1 METLMQDIRYG
12 VRMLLKTPG
21 LMFIAVLTL
30 GLGIGANTA
39 IFSMVDSLLLRPLPL
54 QDPGRIAVLAMQQKN
69 GGVQPQ
75 FSIPDYQD
83 IQKQTGESFSGL
95 AGYLFGL
102 DGLSSE
108 GAKPERIMTSYV
120 SGNFFSMLGLKPALG
135 RFILPSE
142 GETVGADP
150 VMVLSYA
157 YWKSHFGGDAAIVGR
172 KVSVDGHPITIIGVA
187 PEGFYGVSP
196 IVAIQGYLPM
206 ALAPTGGYPSDMM
219 TNRSNHLIFVIGRLA
234 SNADFQKT
242 NASLGVV
249 AQRLSQ
255 QYPDVDKDLS
265 VKAYPEL
272 RSRPNPDP
280 NNTVLVVSSLFLGLA
295 ALVLLLACVNV
306 ANILLVR
313 ATIREREMAIRA
325 ALGAA
330 RTRLIR
336 QLLTESILL
345 ALMGGVVGILLGHWG
360 SSAFSSLR
368 LGTELPIR
376 FDFHFDWRVFV
387 YAFLFALVTGIV
399 VGLVPAIRASR
410 GNLNTILHAGGRGVV
425 GGKNRL
431 RSSLVVAQVA
441 GSLTLLIIAGLFTR
455 SLGKAQQTSLGFNP
469 SHLLNMTMDPNEIGY
484 NDVQYREFYKNL
496 LERVR
501 ALPGVQSATIASG
514 VPLGYINSGD
524 TLTIEGYQPP
534 PDQPP
539 PACQFNV
546 ISSGYFETLEIP
558 MVSGRTF
565 KTTDDANT
573 QYVAIVNEAM
583 AKQFWPNADPI
594 GRQFKIGSD
603 QKHWI
608 QVVGVVKNARFQGL
622 RGNFQ
627 SYFFLPFL
635 QQYAANSL
643 GNLQVRTFAAPES
656 MAPQI
661 ERVIGEL
668 APDLPVFDVNTMTQ
682 ALNTLN
688 GLLFYQIGA
697 VLAALLGI
705 LGLILAVVGVYGVI
719 SYASSQK
726 THEIGVRMALG
737 AQPMDI
743 LKMIFRQG
751 LFIIVIGLALG
762 IAMALGA
769 ARLFGSFLA
778 VSPMDPPTYIAV
790 SAILATVAL
799 AACYIPARRAMNV
812 DPMIALHYE

>member
-1 METLMQDIRYG
+1 
-12 VRMLLKTPG
+12 
-21 LMFIAVLTL
+21 
-30 GLGIGANTA
+30 
-39 IFSMVDSLLLRPLPL
+39 
-54 QDPGRIAVLAMQQKN
+54 
-69 GGVQPQ
+69 
-75 FSIPDYQD
+75 
-83 IQKQTGESFSGL
+83 
-95 AGYLFGL
+95 
-102 DGLSSE
+102 
-108 GAKPERIMTSYV
+108 
-120 SGNFFSMLGLKPALG
+120 
-135 RFILPSE
+135 
-142 GETVGADP
+142 
-150 VMVLSYA
+150 VMVISYA
-157 YWKSHFGGDAAIVGR
+157 FWKTHFGGDAAIVGK
-172 KVSVDGHPITIIGVA
+172 KVSVDGHPITIVGVA

-196 IVAIQGYLPM
+196 IIAIQGYLPIS
-206 ALAPTGGYPSDMM
+206 LAPMGGYPSDFM
-219 TNRSNHLIFVIGRLA
+219 TNRSNRLMFVIGRLA
-234 SNADFQKT
+234 PGTDFQKT

-249 AQRLSQ
+249 AQRLAQ

-345 ALMGGVVGILLGHWG
+345 ALLGGVVGILLGHWG
-360 SSAFSSLR
+360 SSAFSSLH
-368 LGTELPIR
+368 LGTELPLR
-376 FDFHFDWRVFV
+376 FDFHFDWRVFA

-469 SHLLNMTMDPNEIGY
+469 SHLLNLTMDPNEIGY

-501 ALPGVQSATIASG
+501 ALPGVQSATIASA
-514 VPLGYINSGD
+514 VPLGYINSND
-524 TLTIEGYQPP
+524 SLTIEGYQTP
-534 PDQPP
+534 PDQAP
-539 PACQFNV
+539 PACQFNI

-565 KTTDDANT
+565 KPTDDANT

-594 GRQFKIGSD
+594 GRQFKIGAD

-627 SYFFLPFL
+627 PYFFLPFL

-643 GNLQVRTFAAPES
+643 ETLQVRTFAAPEA
-656 MAPQI
+656 MTPEI

-751 LFIIVIGLALG
+751 LLIIVIGLALG
-762 IAMALGA
+762 IAMALAA

-799 AACYIPARRAMNV
+799 TACYIPARRAMNV
-812 DPMIALHYE
+812 DPMIALRYE

>member
-1 METLMQDIRYG
+1 METLIQDIRYG
-12 VRMLLKTPG
+12 VRTLLKNPG
-21 LMFIAVLTL
+21 LMFIAVITL

-54 QDPGRIAVLAMQQKN
+54 QDPGRIAVLAVQQKN
-69 GGVQPQ
+69 GGAQPI

-83 IQKQTGESFSGL
+83 IQKQTSESFSGL
-95 AGYLFGL
+95 AAYLFGL

-108 GAKPERIMTSYV
+108 GAKPERMMTSYV
-120 SGNFFSMLGLKPALG
+120 SGNFFSTLGLKPALG
-135 RFILPSE
+135 RLILPSE
-142 GETVGADP
+142 GETLGADP
-150 VMVLSYA
+150 VMVISYA
-157 YWKSHFGGDAAIVGR
+157 FWKTHFGGDATIVGK

-196 IVAIQGYLPM
+196 IVAIQGYLPIS
-206 ALAPTGGYPSDMM
+206 LAQMGGYPSDMM
-219 TNRSNHLIFVIGRLA
+219 TNRSNRLIFVIGRLA
-234 SNADFQKT
+234 SHADFQKT

-255 QYPDVDKDLS
+255 QYPDIDKDLS

-345 ALMGGVVGILLGHWG
+345 ALMGGVVGILLGRWG
-360 SSAFSSLR
+360 SSAFSSLH
-368 LGTELPIR
+368 LGTELPLR
-376 FDFHFDWRVFV
+376 FDFHFDWRVFA

-455 SLGKAQQTSLGFNP
+455 SLGKAQETSLGFNP

-501 ALPGVQSATIASG
+501 ALPGVQSATMAGS

-534 PDQPP
+534 LDQPA
-539 PACQFNV
+539 PASQFNI

-558 MVSGRTF
+558 MLSGRTF
-565 KTTDDANT
+565 KPTDDANT

-583 AKQFWPNADPI
+583 VKQFWPNTDPI
-594 GRQFKIGSD
+594 GRQFKIGAD
-603 QKHWI
+603 PKHWI

-622 RGNFQ
+622 RGNVQ

-635 QQYAANSL
+635 QQYAGNSL
-643 GNLQVRTFAAPES
+643 QTLQVRTFAAPEA
-656 MAPQI
+656 MAPEV
-661 ERVIGEL
+661 ERVIGTL

-697 VLAALLGI
+697 VLAALLGV

-762 IAMALGA
+762 IAMALAA

-778 VSPMDPPTYIAV
+778 VSPMDPSTYIAV

-812 DPMIALHYE
+812 DPMIALRYE

>member
-12 VRMLLKTPG
+12 IRTLLKNPG

-108 GAKPERIMTSYV
+108 GAKPERMMTSYV

-135 RFILPSE
+135 RLILPSE
-142 GETVGADP
+142 GETLGADP
-150 VMVLSYA
+150 VMVISYA
-157 YWKSHFGGDAAIVGR
+157 YWKTHFGGDAAIVGK

-196 IVAIQGYLPM
+196 IIAIQGYLPIS
-206 ALAPTGGYPSDMM
+206 LAPMGGYPSDMM
-219 TNRSNHLIFVIGRLA
+219 TNRSNRLIFVIGRLA

-255 QYPDVDKDLS
+255 QYPDIDKDLS

-360 SSAFSSLR
+360 SSAFSSLH
-368 LGTELPIR
+368 LGTELPLR
-376 FDFHFDWRVFV
+376 FDFHFDWRVFA
-387 YAFLFALVTGIV
+387 YAFSFAVVTGIV

-496 LERVR
+496 LDRVR
-501 ALPGVQSATIASG
+501 ALPGVQSATIASS

-534 PDQPP
+534 PDQPA
-539 PACQFNV
+539 PACQFNI

-565 KTTDDANT
+565 KPTDDANT

-583 AKQFWPNADPI
+583 AKQFWPNTDPI
-594 GRQFKIGSD
+594 GRQFKIGAD
-603 QKHWI
+603 PKHWI

-622 RGNFQ
+622 RGNVQ

-635 QQYAANSL
+635 QQYAGEFA
-643 GNLQVRTFAAPES
+643 GNLA
-656 MAPQI
+656 
-661 ERVIGEL
+661 
-668 APDLPVFDVNTMTQ
+668 
-682 ALNTLN
+682 
-688 GLLFYQIGA
+688 GA
-697 VLAALLGI
+697 HI
-705 LGLILAVVGVYGVI
+705 RRPGV
-719 SYASSQK
+719 
-726 THEIGVRMALG
+726 HG
-737 AQPMDI
+737 A
-743 LKMIFRQG
+743 
-751 LFIIVIGLALG
+751 
-762 IAMALGA
+762 
-769 ARLFGSFLA
+769 
-778 VSPMDPPTYIAV
+778 
-790 SAILATVAL
+790 
-799 AACYIPARRAMNV
+799 
-812 DPMIALHYE
+812 

>member
-12 VRMLLKTPG
+12 VRMLLKNPG
-21 LMFIAVLTL
+21 LMLIAVITL

-95 AGYLFGL
+95 AAYLFGL
-102 DGLSSE
+102 DGLSAE
-108 GAKPERIMTSYV
+108 GAKPERMMTAYV
-120 SGNFFSMLGLKPALG
+120 SGNFFSTLGLKPALG

-142 GETVGADP
+142 GETLGADP
-150 VMVLSYA
+150 VMVISYA
-157 YWKSHFGGDAAIVGR
+157 YWKTHFGSDATIVGK

-196 IVAIQGYLPM
+196 IIAIQGYLPM
-206 ALAPTGGYPSDMM
+206 SLAPMGGYPSDLM

-234 SNADFQKT
+234 SGTDFQKT

-265 VKAYPEL
+265 LKAYPEL

-360 SSAFSSLR
+360 SSAFSSLH
-368 LGTELPIR
+368 LGTELPLR
-376 FDFHFDWRVFV
+376 FDFHFDWRVFT
-387 YAFLFALVTGIV
+387 YAFLFAVLTGIV
-399 VGLVPAIRASR
+399 VGVVPAIRASR
-410 GNLNTILHAGGRGVV
+410 GNLNAILHAGGRGVV

-469 SHLLNMTMDPNEIGY
+469 SHLLNLTMDPNEIGY

-501 ALPGVQSATIASG
+501 ALPGVQSATIASS

-534 PDQPP
+534 PDQPV

-565 KTTDDANT
+565 KPTDDANT

-583 AKQFWPNADPI
+583 VKQFWPNADPI
-594 GRQFKIGSD
+594 GHQFKIGAD
-603 QKHWI
+603 PKHWI

-643 GNLQVRTFAAPES
+643 GTLQVRTFAAPGA
-656 MAPQI
+656 MAPEI

-762 IAMALGA
+762 IAMALAG

-799 AACYIPARRAMNV
+799 VACYIPARRAMNV
-812 DPMIALHYE
+812 DPMIALRYE

>member
-12 VRMLLKTPG
+12 IRTLLKNPG

-83 IQKQTGESFSGL
+83 IQKQTSESFSGL
-95 AGYLFGL
+95 AAYLFGL

-108 GAKPERIMTSYV
+108 GTKPERIMTSYV

-142 GETVGADP
+142 GETLGADP

-157 YWKSHFGGDAAIVGR
+157 YWKSHFRGDAAIVGR

-206 ALAPTGGYPSDMM
+206 ALAPTGGFPSDMM
-219 TNRSNHLIFVIGRLA
+219 TNRSNRLIFVIGRLA

-255 QYPDVDKDLS
+255 QYPEVDKDLS

-376 FDFHFDWRVFV
+376 FDFHFDWRVFA

-565 KTTDDANT
+565 KPTDDANT

-583 AKQFWPNADPI
+583 VKQFWPNADPI

-608 QVVGVVKNARFQGL
+608 QVVGVVRNARFQGL

-643 GNLQVRTFAAPES
+643 GTLQVRTFAAPEA

-762 IAMALGA
+762 IAMALAA

>member
-12 VRMLLKTPG
+12 ARMLLKNPG
-21 LMFIAVLTL
+21 LMFIAVITL

-75 FSIPDYQD
+75 FSIPDYRD

-95 AGYLFGL
+95 AAYLFGL
-102 DGLSSE
+102 DGLSAE
-108 GAKPERIMTSYV
+108 GAKPERMMTSYV
-120 SGNFFSMLGLKPALG
+120 SGNFFSTLGLKPALG
-135 RFILPSE
+135 RLILPSE
-142 GETVGADP
+142 GETLGADP
-150 VMVLSYA
+150 VMVISYA
-157 YWKSHFGGDAAIVGR
+157 YWKTHFAGDATIVGK

-206 ALAPTGGYPSDMM
+206 GLASMGGYPSDFM

-234 SNADFQKT
+234 SSTSFQKT

-345 ALMGGVVGILLGHWG
+345 ALMGGVVGILLGQWA
-360 SSAFSSLR
+360 SSAFSSLH
-368 LGTELPIR
+368 LGTELPLR
-376 FDFHFDWRVFV
+376 FDFHFDWRVFA

-469 SHLLNMTMDPNEIGY
+469 SHLLNLTMDPNEIGY

-501 ALPGVQSATIASG
+501 ALPGVQSATIASS

-524 TLTIEGYQPP
+524 SLTIEGYQPP

-539 PACQFNV
+539 PGCQFNV

-565 KTTDDANT
+565 KPTDDANT

-583 AKQFWPNADPI
+583 VKEFWPNTDPI
-594 GRQFKIGSD
+594 GRQFKIGAD
-603 QKHWI
+603 PKHWI

-643 GNLQVRTFAAPES
+643 GTLQVRTFAGPEAMAPE
-656 MAPQI
+656 I
-661 ERVIGEL
+661 ERVIGTL

-762 IAMALGA
+762 IAMALAA
-769 ARLFGSFLA
+769 ARLFGSFLT

-799 AACYIPARRAMNV
+799 AACYVPARRAMNV
-812 DPMIALHYE
+812 DPMIALRYE

>member
-12 VRMLLKTPG
+12 IRTLLKNPG

-95 AGYLFGL
+95 AAYLFGL

-108 GAKPERIMTSYV
+108 GAKPDRIMTSYV

-150 VMVLSYA
+150 VMVISYA

-172 KVSVDGHPITIIGVA
+172 KISVDGHPITIIGVA

-196 IVAIQGYLPM
+196 IVAIQGYLPIS
-206 ALAPTGGYPSDMM
+206 LAPRGGYPSDMM

-360 SSAFSSLR
+360 SSAFSSLH
-368 LGTELPIR
+368 LGTELPLR
-376 FDFHFDWRVFV
+376 FDFHFDWRVFT
-387 YAFLFALVTGIV
+387 YAFSFALVTGIV

-496 LERVR
+496 LDRVR
-501 ALPGVQSATIASG
+501 ALPGVQSATIASS

-539 PACQFNV
+539 PACQFNI

-565 KTTDDANT
+565 KPTDDANT

-583 AKQFWPNADPI
+583 AKQFWPNTDPI

-643 GNLQVRTFAAPES
+643 GTLQVRTFAAPEA

-661 ERVIGEL
+661 ERVIGTL

-697 VLAALLGI
+697 VLAALLGV

-751 LFIIVIGLALG
+751 LFIIVIGLVLG
-762 IAMALGA
+762 IAMALAA

>member
-1 METLMQDIRYG
+1 METLLQDIRYG
-12 VRMLLKTPG
+12 IRTLLKNPG
-21 LMFIAVLTL
+21 LMFIAVITL

-95 AGYLFGL
+95 AAYLFGL

-142 GETVGADP
+142 GEAVGADP
-150 VMVLSYA
+150 IMVISYA
-157 YWKSHFGGDAAIVGR
+157 YWKSHFGGDAAIVGK

-196 IVAIQGYLPM
+196 IIAIQGYLPM
-206 ALAPTGGYPSDMM
+206 GMAPIGGYPSDLM

-234 SNADFQKT
+234 SGTNFQKT

-360 SSAFSSLR
+360 SSAFSSLH
-368 LGTELPIR
+368 LGTELPLR
-376 FDFHFDWRVFV
+376 FDFHFDWRVFA
-387 YAFLFALVTGIV
+387 YAFLFSVLTGIV

-410 GNLNTILHAGGRGVV
+410 GNLNAILHAGGRGVV
-425 GGKNRL
+425 GGKSRL
-431 RSSLVVAQVA
+431 RSTLVVAQVA

-496 LERVR
+496 LDRVR
-501 ALPGVQSATIASG
+501 ALPGVQSATIASS

-524 TLTIEGYQPP
+524 TLTIEGYQSP

-539 PACQFNV
+539 PGCQFNV

-565 KTTDDANT
+565 KPTDDANT
-573 QYVAIVNEAM
+573 QFVAIVNEAM

-643 GNLQVRTFAAPES
+643 GTLQVRTFAAPEA
-656 MAPQI
+656 MAPEI

-705 LGLILAVVGVYGVI
+705 LGLVLAVVGVYGVI
-719 SYASSQK
+719 SYASNQK

-737 AQPMDI
+737 AQRMDI

-762 IAMALGA
+762 IAMALAA

-790 SAILATVAL
+790 SAILATVAFG
-799 AACYIPARRAMNV
+799 ACYIPARRAMNV
-812 DPMIALHYE
+812 DPMIALRYE

>member
-1 METLMQDIRYG
+1 ETLMQDIRYG
-12 VRMLLKTPG
+12 IRTLLKNPG
-21 LMFIAVLTL
+21 LMFIAVITL

-69 GGVQPQ
+69 GAVQPQ

-83 IQKQTGESFSGL
+83 IQKQTSESFSGL
-95 AGYLFGL
+95 AAYLFGL

-142 GETVGADP
+142 GEAVGADP
-150 VMVLSYA
+150 IMVISYA
-157 YWKSHFGGDAAIVGR
+157 YWKSHFGGDAAIVGK

-196 IVAIQGYLPM
+196 IVAIQGYLPIS
-206 ALAPTGGYPSDMM
+206 LAPTGGYPSDMM

-360 SSAFSSLR
+360 SSAFSSLH
-368 LGTELPIR
+368 LGTELPLR
-376 FDFHFDWRVFV
+376 FDFHFDWRVFA

-524 TLTIEGYQPP
+524 TLTIEGYQSP

-539 PACQFNV
+539 PGCQFNV

-558 MVSGRTF
+558 MVSGRNF
-565 KTTDDANT
+565 KPTDDANT

-583 AKQFWPNADPI
+583 AKEFWPNTDPI
-594 GRQFKIGSD
+594 GRQFKIGAD
-603 QKHWI
+603 PKHWI

-622 RGNFQ
+622 RGNVQ

-635 QQYAANSL
+635 QQYAVNSL
-643 GNLQVRTFAAPES
+643 GTLQVRTFAAPEA
-656 MAPQI
+656 MAPEI
-661 ERVIGEL
+661 ERVIGTL

-762 IAMALGA
+762 IAMALAA

>member
-12 VRMLLKTPG
+12 IRTLLKNPG

-83 IQKQTGESFSGL
+83 IQKQTSESFSGL
-95 AGYLFGL
+95 AAYLFGL

-120 SGNFFSMLGLKPALG
+120 SGNFFSMLGLKPVLG

-142 GETVGADP
+142 GETLGADP
-150 VMVLSYA
+150 VMVISYA
-157 YWKSHFGGDAAIVGR
+157 YWKTHFGGDATIVGR

-196 IVAIQGYLPM
+196 IVAIQGYLPIS
-206 ALAPTGGYPSDMM
+206 LAQMGGYPSDFM
-219 TNRSNHLIFVIGRLA
+219 TNRSNHMIFVLGRLA
-234 SNADFQKT
+234 SSTDFQKT

-255 QYPDVDKDLS
+255 QYPDIDKDLS

-313 ATIREREMAIRA
+313 ATVREREMAIRA

-360 SSAFSSLR
+360 SSAFGSLH
-368 LGTELPIR
+368 LGTELPLR
-376 FDFHFDWRVFV
+376 FDFHFDWRVFA

-501 ALPGVQSATIASG
+501 ALPGVQSATIASS

-539 PACQFNV
+539 PACQFNI

-558 MVSGRTF
+558 MLSGRTF
-565 KTTDDANT
+565 KPTDDANT

-583 AKQFWPNADPI
+583 AKQFWPNTDPI
-594 GRQFKIGSD
+594 GRQFKMGSD
-603 QKHWI
+603 PKHWI

-643 GNLQVRTFAAPES
+643 GTLQVRTFAAPEA
-656 MAPQI
+656 MTPEI
-661 ERVIGEL
+661 ERVIGTL

-751 LFIIVIGLALG
+751 LFIIVIGLVLG
-762 IAMALGA
+762 IAMALAA

>member
-1 METLMQDIRYG
+1 METLMQDVRYG
-12 VRMLLKTPG
+12 ARMLLKNPG
-21 LMFIAVLTL
+21 LMFIAVITL

-54 QDPGRIAVLAMQQKN
+54 QDPERIAVLAMQQKN

-83 IQKQTGESFSGL
+83 IQKQTSESFSGL
-95 AGYLFGL
+95 AAYLFGL

-142 GETVGADP
+142 GETLGADP
-150 VMVLSYA
+150 VMVISYA
-157 YWKSHFGGDAAIVGR
+157 YWKTHFGGDAAIVGR

-196 IVAIQGYLPM
+196 IIAIQGYLPIS
-206 ALAPTGGYPSDMM
+206 LAPMGGYPSDMM
-219 TNRSNHLIFVIGRLA
+219 TNRSNRLIFVIGRLA
-234 SNADFQKT
+234 SSANFQKT

-345 ALMGGVVGILLGHWG
+345 ALMGGGVGILLGHWG
-360 SSAFSSLR
+360 SSAFSSLH
-368 LGTELPIR
+368 LGTELPLR
-376 FDFHFDWRVFV
+376 FDFHFDWRVFA

-501 ALPGVQSATIASG
+501 ALPGVQSATIASS

-565 KTTDDANT
+565 KPTDDANT

-583 AKQFWPNADPI
+583 VKQFWPNADPI

-608 QVVGVVKNARFQGL
+608 QVVGVVRNARFQGL

-643 GNLQVRTFAAPES
+643 GTLQVRTFAAPEA

-762 IAMALGA
+762 IAMALAA

>member
-12 VRMLLKTPG
+12 IRTLLKNPG

-95 AGYLFGL
+95 AAYLFGL

-108 GAKPERIMTSYV
+108 GAKPDRIMTSYV

-150 VMVLSYA
+150 VMVISYA

-172 KVSVDGHPITIIGVA
+172 KISVDGHPITIIGVA

-196 IVAIQGYLPM
+196 IVAIQGYLPIS
-206 ALAPTGGYPSDMM
+206 LAPMGGYPSDMM

-360 SSAFSSLR
+360 SSAFSSLH
-368 LGTELPIR
+368 LGTELPLR
-376 FDFHFDWRVFV
+376 FDFHFDWRVFT
-387 YAFLFALVTGIV
+387 YAFSFALVTGIV

-496 LERVR
+496 LDRVR
-501 ALPGVQSATIASG
+501 ALPGVQSATIASS

-539 PACQFNV
+539 PACQFNI

-565 KTTDDANT
+565 KPTDDANT

-583 AKQFWPNADPI
+583 AKQFWPNTDPI

-643 GNLQVRTFAAPES
+643 GTLQVRTFAAPEA

-661 ERVIGEL
+661 ERVIGTL

-697 VLAALLGI
+697 VLAALLGV

-751 LFIIVIGLALG
+751 LFIIVIGLVLG
-762 IAMALGA
+762 IAMALAA

>member
-1 METLMQDIRYG
+1 METLIQDIRYG
-12 VRMLLKTPG
+12 ARMLMKNPG
-21 LMFIAVLTL
+21 FLIVAVITL

-39 IFSMVDSLLLRPLPL
+39 IFSMVDSLLLRPLPV

-69 GGVQPQ
+69 GAVQPA
-75 FSIPDYQD
+75 FSFPDYRD
-83 IQKQTGESFSGL
+83 IQSQTSQTFSAL
-95 AGYLFGL
+95 AGYILGL
-102 DGLSSE
+102 DGISSG

-120 SGNFFSMLGLKPALG
+120 SGDFFSTLELKPVLG

-142 GETVGADP
+142 GKTLGADP
-150 VMVLSYA
+150 VMVISYS
-157 YWKSHFGGDAAIVGR
+157 YWKTHFGGDAGIVGR

-187 PEGFYGVSP
+187 PEGFYGVSSL
-196 IVAIQGYLPM
+196 VAIQGYMPIS
-206 ALAPTGGYPSDMM
+206 LAPMGGYPRDFM
-219 TNRSNHLIFVIGRLA
+219 TNRASRVVIVLGRLT
-234 SNADFQKT
+234 SGADIQKA
-242 NASLGVV
+242 NASLAVV

-255 QYPDVDKDLS
+255 QYPDVDRDLG
-265 VKAYPEL
+265 VKAFAEL
-272 RSRPNPDP
+272 RARPNPDP

-330 RTRLIR
+330 RARLIR

-345 ALMGGVVGILLGHWG
+345 ALAGGVVGILLGKWG
-360 SSAFSSLR
+360 SSALSSIHLQ
-368 LGTELPIR
+368 TDLPVH
-376 FDFHFDWRVFV
+376 FDFHFDWRVFA
-387 YAFLFALVTGIV
+387 YAFLFAVLTGIV

-410 GNLNTILHAGGRGVV
+410 GNLIAILHAGGRGVV

-431 RSSLVVAQVA
+431 RSTLVVAQVG
-441 GSLTLLIIAGLFTR
+441 GSLMLLIIAGLFTR
-455 SLGKAQQTSLGFNP
+455 SLGKAQQTNLGFNP

-484 NDVQYREFYKNL
+484 DDVQYREFYKNL
-496 LERVR
+496 LDRVR
-501 ALPGVQSATIASG
+501 AVPGVQSASTASS

-524 TLTIEGYQPP
+524 TLTVEGYQPP
-534 PDQPP
+534 PDQAAPLI
-539 PACQFNV
+539 QYNL
-546 ISSGYFETLEIP
+546 ISQDYFVTMEIP
-558 MVSGRTF
+558 MLTGRTF
-565 KTTDDANT
+565 KSTDDANT
-573 QYVAIVNEAM
+573 QYVGIINEAM

-608 QVVGVVKNARFQGL
+608 QVVGVVKDARFQGL
-622 RGNFQ
+622 RGPVQ

-635 QQYAANSL
+635 QQYVGNSL
-643 GNLQVRTFAAPES
+643 ETLQVRTLGTPEA
-656 MAPQI
+656 MTPEI
-661 ERVIGEL
+661 ERVVGAL
-668 APDLPVFDVNTMTQ
+668 APDLPVFDVNTMSQ

-705 LGLILAVVGVYGVI
+705 LGLVLAVVGVYGVI
-719 SYASSQK
+719 SYASNQK

-737 AQPMDI
+737 AQRTDI

-751 LFIIVIGLALG
+751 LFIIAIGLTLG

-778 VSPMDPPTYIAV
+778 VSPMDPVTYFGV
-790 SAILATVAL
+790 STILVTVAL
-799 AACYIPARRAMNV
+799 AACYLPARRAMRV
-812 DPMIALHYE
+812 DPMVALRYE

>member
-1 METLMQDIRYG
+1 VETLMQDIRYG
-12 VRMLLKTPG
+12 VRTLLKNPG
-21 LMFIAVLTL
+21 LMIIAVITL

-54 QDPGRIAVLAMQQKN
+54 QDPGRIAVLAMHQKN

-95 AGYLFGL
+95 AAYLFGL
-102 DGLSSE
+102 DGLSAE
-108 GAKPERIMTSYV
+108 GAKPERMLTSYV
-120 SGNFFSMLGLKPALG
+120 SGNFFSTLGLKPALG
-135 RFILPSE
+135 RLILPSE
-142 GETVGADP
+142 GETLGADP
-150 VMVLSYA
+150 VMVISYA
-157 YWKSHFGGDAAIVGR
+157 YWKTHFGGAATIVGR

-196 IVAIQGYLPM
+196 IVAIQGYLPIS
-206 ALAPTGGYPSDMM
+206 LAPMGGYPSDFM
-219 TNRSNHLIFVIGRLA
+219 TNRSNHLIFVLGRLA
-234 SNADFQKT
+234 SSTDFQKT
-242 NASLGVV
+242 NALLAVV

-280 NNTVLVVSSLFLGLA
+280 NNTVLIVSSLFLGLA

-345 ALMGGVVGILLGHWG
+345 ALMGGAVGILLGHWG
-360 SSAFSSLR
+360 SSAFSSLH
-368 LGTELPIR
+368 LGTELPLR
-376 FDFHFDWRVFV
+376 FDFHFDWRVFA
-387 YAFLFALVTGIV
+387 YAFLFAVLTGIV

-410 GNLNTILHAGGRGVV
+410 GNLNAILHAGGRGVV

-501 ALPGVQSATIASG
+501 ALPGVQSASIASA
-514 VPLGYINSGD
+514 VPLGYINSVD
-524 TLTIEGYQPP
+524 TLSIEGYQPP
-534 PDQPP
+534 PDQST
-539 PACQFNV
+539 PACQYNV
-546 ISSGYFETLEIP
+546 IFSGYFETLEIP

-565 KTTDDANT
+565 KPTDDANT

-583 AKQFWPNADPI
+583 VKQFWPNGDPI

-603 QKHWI
+603 PKHWI

-622 RGNFQ
+622 RGNVQ

-643 GNLQVRTFAAPES
+643 GTLQVRTFAAPEA
-656 MAPQI
+656 MAPEI

-668 APDLPVFDVNTMTQ
+668 APDLPVFDVNTMTR

-751 LFIIVIGLALG
+751 LFIIAIGLALG
-762 IAMALGA
+762 IAMALAG

-778 VSPMDPPTYIAV
+778 VSPMDPPTYMAV
-790 SAILATVAL
+790 SAILVTVAL
-799 AACYIPARRAMNV
+799 GACYIPARRAMNV
-812 DPMIALHYE
+812 DPMIALRYE

>member
-12 VRMLLKTPG
+12 IRTLLKNPG
-21 LMFIAVLTL
+21 LMFIAVITL

-69 GGVQPQ
+69 GAVQPQ

-83 IQKQTGESFSGL
+83 IQKQTSESFSGL
-95 AGYLFGL
+95 AAYLFGL

-142 GETVGADP
+142 GEAVGADP
-150 VMVLSYA
+150 IMVISYA
-157 YWKSHFGGDAAIVGR
+157 YWKSHFGGDAAIVGK

-196 IVAIQGYLPM
+196 IVAIQGYLPIS
-206 ALAPTGGYPSDMM
+206 LAPTGGYPSDMM

-360 SSAFSSLR
+360 SSAFSSLH
-368 LGTELPIR
+368 LGTELPLR
-376 FDFHFDWRVFV
+376 FDFHFDWRVFA

-524 TLTIEGYQPP
+524 TLTIEGYQSP

-539 PACQFNV
+539 PGCQFNV

-558 MVSGRTF
+558 MVSGRNF
-565 KTTDDANT
+565 KPTDDANT

-583 AKQFWPNADPI
+583 AKEFWPNTDPI
-594 GRQFKIGSD
+594 GRQFKIGAD
-603 QKHWI
+603 PKHWI

-622 RGNFQ
+622 RGNVQ

-635 QQYAANSL
+635 QQYAVNSL
-643 GNLQVRTFAAPES
+643 GTLQVRTFAAPEA
-656 MAPQI
+656 MAPEI
-661 ERVIGEL
+661 ERVIGTL

-762 IAMALGA
+762 IAMALAA

>member
-12 VRMLLKTPG
+12 VRMLLKNPG
-21 LMFIAVLTL
+21 LMFIAVITL

-54 QDPGRIAVLAMQQKN
+54 PDPGRIAVLAMQQKN

-83 IQKQTGESFSGL
+83 IQKQSGESFSGL
-95 AGYLFGL
+95 AAYLFGL
-102 DGLSSE
+102 DGLSAE
-108 GAKPERIMTSYV
+108 GAKPDRIMTSYV

-150 VMVLSYA
+150 VMVISYV

-196 IVAIQGYLPM
+196 IVAIQGYLPIS
-206 ALAPTGGYPSDMM
+206 LAPTGGYPSDMM

-360 SSAFSSLR
+360 SSAFSSLH
-368 LGTELPIR
+368 LGTELPLR
-376 FDFHFDWRVFV
+376 FDFHFDWRVFA

-501 ALPGVQSATIASG
+501 ALPGVQSATIASS

-539 PACQFNV
+539 PACQFNI

-565 KTTDDANT
+565 KPTDDAHT

-583 AKQFWPNADPI
+583 AKQFWPNTDPI

-643 GNLQVRTFAAPES
+643 GTLQVRTFAAPEA

-668 APDLPVFDVNTMTQ
+668 APGLPVFDVNTMTQ

-762 IAMALGA
+762 IAMALAA

>member
-12 VRMLLKTPG
+12 IRTLLKNPG

-83 IQKQTGESFSGL
+83 IQKQTSESFSGL
-95 AGYLFGL
+95 AAYLFGL

-150 VMVLSYA
+150 VMVISYA
-157 YWKSHFGGDAAIVGR
+157 YWKSHFGGDTAIVGK

-196 IVAIQGYLPM
+196 IVAIQGYLPIS
-206 ALAPTGGYPSDMM
+206 LAPTGGYPSDMM

-360 SSAFSSLR
+360 SSAFSSLH
-368 LGTELPIR
+368 LGTELPLR
-376 FDFHFDWRVFV
+376 FDFHFDWRVFA

-496 LERVR
+496 LDRVR
-501 ALPGVQSATIASG
+501 ALPGVQSATIASS

-539 PACQFNV
+539 PACQFNI

-558 MVSGRTF
+558 VVSGRTF
-565 KTTDDANT
+565 KPTDDANT

-583 AKQFWPNADPI
+583 AKQFWPNTDPI
-594 GRQFKIGSD
+594 GRQFKMDSD
-603 QKHWI
+603 PKHWI

-622 RGNFQ
+622 RGNVQ

-643 GNLQVRTFAAPES
+643 GTLQVRTFAAPEA
-656 MAPQI
+656 MAPEI

-762 IAMALGA
+762 IAMALAA

-799 AACYIPARRAMNV
+799 AACYMPARRAMNV

>member
-1 METLMQDIRYG
+1 
-12 VRMLLKTPG
+12 
-21 LMFIAVLTL
+21 
-30 GLGIGANTA
+30 
-39 IFSMVDSLLLRPLPL
+39 LPL
-54 QDPGRIAVLAMQQKN
+54 
-69 GGVQPQ
+69 
-75 FSIPDYQD
+75 
-83 IQKQTGESFSGL
+83 
-95 AGYLFGL
+95 
-102 DGLSSE
+102 
-108 GAKPERIMTSYV
+108 
-120 SGNFFSMLGLKPALG
+120 
-135 RFILPSE
+135 
-142 GETVGADP
+142 
-150 VMVLSYA
+150 
-157 YWKSHFGGDAAIVGR
+157 
-172 KVSVDGHPITIIGVA
+172 
-187 PEGFYGVSP
+187 
-196 IVAIQGYLPM
+196 
-206 ALAPTGGYPSDMM
+206 
-219 TNRSNHLIFVIGRLA
+219 
-234 SNADFQKT
+234 
-242 NASLGVV
+242 
-249 AQRLSQ
+249 
-255 QYPDVDKDLS
+255 
-265 VKAYPEL
+265 
-272 RSRPNPDP
+272 
-280 NNTVLVVSSLFLGLA
+280 
-295 ALVLLLACVNV
+295 
-306 ANILLVR
+306 
-313 ATIREREMAIRA
+313 
-325 ALGAA
+325 
-330 RTRLIR
+330 
-336 QLLTESILL
+336 
-345 ALMGGVVGILLGHWG
+345 
-360 SSAFSSLR
+360 
-368 LGTELPIR
+368 R
-376 FDFHFDWRVFV
+376 FDFHFDWRVFA

-501 ALPGVQSATIASG
+501 ALPGVQSATIASS

-539 PACQFNV
+539 PACQFNI

-558 MVSGRTF
+558 MLSGRTF
-565 KTTDDANT
+565 KPTDDANT

-583 AKQFWPNADPI
+583 AKQFWPNTDPI
-594 GRQFKIGSD
+594 GRQFKMGSD
-603 QKHWI
+603 PKHWI

-643 GNLQVRTFAAPES
+643 GTLQVRTFAAPEA
-656 MAPQI
+656 MTPEI
-661 ERVIGEL
+661 ERVIGTL

-751 LFIIVIGLALG
+751 LFIIVIGLVLG
-762 IAMALGA
+762 IAMALAA

>member
-12 VRMLLKTPG
+12 IRTLLKNPG

-83 IQKQTGESFSGL
+83 IQKQTSESFSGL
-95 AGYLFGL
+95 AAYLFGL

-108 GAKPERIMTSYV
+108 GTKPERIMTSYV

-150 VMVLSYA
+150 VMVISYA
-157 YWKSHFGGDAAIVGR
+157 YWKSHFGGDTAIVGK

-196 IVAIQGYLPM
+196 IVAIQGYLPIS
-206 ALAPTGGYPSDMM
+206 LAPTGGYPSDMM

-255 QYPDVDKDLS
+255 QYPDIDKDLS

-360 SSAFSSLR
+360 SSAFSSLH
-368 LGTELPIR
+368 LGTELPLR
-376 FDFHFDWRVFV
+376 FDFHFDWRVFA

-496 LERVR
+496 LDRVR
-501 ALPGVQSATIASG
+501 ALPGVQSATIASS

-539 PACQFNV
+539 PACQFNI

-558 MVSGRTF
+558 VVSGRTF
-565 KTTDDANT
+565 KPTDDANT

-583 AKQFWPNADPI
+583 AKQFWPNTDPI
-594 GRQFKIGSD
+594 GRQFKMDSD
-603 QKHWI
+603 PKHWI

-622 RGNFQ
+622 RGNVQ

-643 GNLQVRTFAAPES
+643 GTLQVRTFAAPEA
-656 MAPQI
+656 MAPEI

-762 IAMALGA
+762 IAMALAA

-799 AACYIPARRAMNV
+799 AACYMPARRAMNV